1 MADKFL
7 DLIDGV
13 PTLKTPVASSAGSGD
28 AGKIPKLDANG
39 QLDLTMMPSGV
50 AGDITS
56 CVCSEDLDAGN
67 LVNLWSDSGTLK
79 ARKANATDASKPADG
94 FVLAAY
100 TSGDTVTVYHDGI
113 ITGLSGLTVG
123 AKQYTSKATS
133 GATTADVSGH
143 TTSGNQIQLVGK
155 ARSTSQ
161 IVFEPGES
169 VTVA

>member
-13 PTLKTPVASSAGSGD
+13 PTLKTPVATSSGSGD

-39 QLDLTMMPSGV
+39 QLDLTMMPSGI
-50 AGDITS
+50 AGDITT
-56 CVCSEDLDAGN
+56 CACSEDLDAGN
-67 LVNLWSDSGTLK
+67 LVNLWNDSGTIK

-94 FVLAAY
+94 FVLASA
-100 TSGDTVTVYHDGI
+100 TSGDSVTVYHDGV

-123 AKQYTSKATS
+123 ARQYLSKGTS
-133 GATTADVSGH
+133 GAATEDVSGH
-143 TTSGNQIQLVGK
+143 TTSGNQIQLIGK

-161 IVFEPGES
+161 IVFEPGEPVS
-169 VTVA
+169 VA